1 MLLDN
6 MIDII
11 PALAS
16 ATIWAVSPIYYR
28 DYLMKSNAIKINF
41 YRLLYASLGLFL
53 PFIVFGFNYA
63 IIYGSLSGLLTL
75 AVGDTLYLI
84 SIREVGASIAAPV
97 AYTYVLLIQ
106 FVAIFLGEPLTINRI
121 ASSMIIILGIYML
134 SDSKGSAR
142 KKGILIAL
150 LAALLWTVGQSSI
163 KLATMG
169 NVNPLSIAFARTTTA
184 MFALGLYM
192 LINKKNTFS
201 AKIDKKH
208 HILLAIIS
216 ISDLGLGSALYI
228 YSIGMIGLTI
238 TIILT
243 SISPLLTQI
252 ASKILGKESPS
263 IRDIVAGFLIVT
275 ALIIA
280 VI

>member
-1 MLLDN
+1 

-16 ATIWAVSPIYYR
+16 ATIWAISPIYYR
-28 DYLMKSNAIKINF
+28 DYLVKNHAIKVNF
-41 YRLLYASLGLFL
+41 YRLFYASLGLLL
-53 PFIVFGFNYA
+53 PFIMFGFNYS

-75 AVGDTLYLI
+75 AAGDTLYLI
-84 SIREVGASIAAPV
+84 SIREIGASIAAPV

-121 ASSMIIILGIYML
+121 VSSMIIILGIYIL

-142 KKGILIAL
+142 KKGIFIAL

-184 MFALGLYM
+184 MSALGFYM
-192 LINKKNTFS
+192 LINKKNKFNAT
-201 AKIDKKH
+201 IDKKH
-208 HILLAIIS
+208 HVLLAIIS

-228 YSIGMIGLTI
+228 YSIGVIGLTI

-243 SISPLLTQI
+243 SVSPLLTQI

-263 IRDIVAGFLIVT
+263 IRDIIAGFLIVT

-280 VI
+280 VF

>member
-1 MLLDN
+1 
-6 MIDII
+6 MIDPI
-11 PALAS
+11 PALGTAV
-16 ATIWAVSPIYYR
+16 IWAISPIYYR
-28 DYLMKSNAIKINF
+28 DYLVINDVVRINF
-41 YRLLYASLGLFL
+41 YRLFYASLGLFL
-53 PFIVFGFNYA
+53 PFIIFGFNDA

-75 AVGDTLYLI
+75 AVGDTLYLF

-106 FVAIFLGEPLTINRI
+106 FTAVFLGEQLTINRVV
-121 ASSMIIILGIYML
+121 SSMIIILGIYML

-142 KKGILIAL
+142 RKGIVMAL
-150 LAALLWTVGQSSI
+150 LTALLWTVGQSSI

-169 NVNPLSIAFARTTTA
+169 YINPLSIAFARTTTA
-184 MFALGLYM
+184 MSALGLYM
-192 LINKKNTFS
+192 LINRKNRFN

-208 HILLAIIS
+208 HILLATIS

-228 YSIGMIGLTI
+228 YSIGIIGLTI

-243 SISPLLTQI
+243 SVSPLLTQI
-252 ASKILGKESPS
+252 VSKILGKENPS
-263 IRDIVAGFLIVT
+263 TRDVIAGFLIVT